1 MSMKLLFSP
10 ASPYARKVRIC
21 AQELGIALEEVVVGA
36 NPSAAADPVLAAANP
51 LAKIPTLVLD
61 DGRAIYD
68 SRVIVD
74 YLDSLTDTALAP
86 RAGDARWAALVEQAA
101 ADGILDAALLSRY
114 ELFMRPE
121 AMRWPEWLA
130 GQSGKIER
138 ALDLFEG
145 SARNATDPGLGD
157 ICVACALG
165 YLDLRFPQNG
175 WRATHPKLEA
185 FFLEI
190 SERASVKSTVPA

>member
-1 MSMKLLFSP
+1 MKLLFSP
-10 ASPYARKVRIC
+10 TSPYARKVRIC

-36 NPSAAADPVLAAANP
+36 NPSQAADRVLAAANP
-51 LAKIPTLVLD
+51 LAKIPTLVLA

-74 YLDSLTDTALAP
+74 YLDSLTDRALAP
-86 RAGDARWAALVEQAA
+86 RSGDARWAALVEQAA

-114 ELFMRPE
+114 ELAMRPE
-121 AMRWPEWLA
+121 ALRWPEWLA

-138 ALDLFEG
+138 ALDLLET
-145 SARNATDPGLGD
+145 SVRDPANPGLGD

-165 YLDLRFPQNG
+165 YLDLRHDDMA
-175 WRATHPKLEA
+175 WREGRPKLTA
-185 FFLEI
+185 LAARLEQRP
-190 SERASVKSTVPA
+190 SFVATKA

>member
-1 MSMKLLFSP
+1 MKLLFSP

-36 NPSAAADPVLAAANP
+36 NPAAAADPVLAAANP

-74 YLDSLTDTALAP
+74 YLDSLTDRALAP
-86 RAGDARWAALVEQAA
+86 RSGDARWAALVEQAA

-145 SARNATDPGLGD
+145 SVREAANPGLGD

-165 YLDLRFPQNG
+165 YLDLRFPNNG
-175 WRATHPKLEA
+175 WRKTHPRLEA
-185 FFLEI
+185 FFVEI
-190 SERASVKSTVPA
+190 SERPSVKSTVPA

>member
-1 MSMKLLFSP
+1 MKLLFSP
-10 ASPYARKVRIC
+10 TSPYARKVRIC

-36 NPSAAADPVLAAANP
+36 NPSQAADRVLAAANP
-51 LAKIPTLVLD
+51 LAKIPTLVLA

-74 YLDSLTDTALAP
+74 YLDSLTDRALAP
-86 RAGDARWAALVEQAA
+86 RSGDARWAALVEQAA

-114 ELFMRPE
+114 ELAMRPE
-121 AMRWPEWLA
+121 ALRWPEWLA

-138 ALDLFEG
+138 ALDLLET
-145 SARNATDPGLGD
+145 SVRDPANPGLGD

-165 YLDLRFPQNG
+165 YLDLRFPDNG
-175 WRATHPKLEA
+175 WRSGHPRLAA
-185 FFLEI
+185 FFAAI
-190 SERASVKSTVPA
+190 SERPSLKSTFPA

>member
-1 MSMKLLFSP
+1 MKLLFSP

-21 AQELGIALEEVVVGA
+21 TQELGIALEEVVVGA
-36 NPSAAADPVLAAANP
+36 NPAAAADPVLAAANP

-74 YLDSLTDTALAP
+74 YLDSLTDRALAP
-86 RAGDARWAALVEQAA
+86 RSGDARWAALVEQAA

-145 SARNATDPGLGD
+145 SVREAANPGLGD

-165 YLDLRFPQNG
+165 YLDLRFPNNG
-175 WRATHPKLEA
+175 WRKTHPRLEA
-185 FFLEI
+185 FFVEI
-190 SERASVKSTVPA
+190 SERPSVKSTVPA

>member
-1 MSMKLLFSP
+1 MKLLYSP

-21 AQELGIALEEVVVGA
+21 AQELGIALEEIVVGA
-36 NPSAAADPVLAAANP
+36 NPAAAADPVLAAANP

-68 SRVIVD
+68 SAVIVD
-74 YLDSLTDTALAP
+74 YLDSLTDRALAP
-86 RAGDARWAALVEQAA
+86 RSGDARWAALVEQAA

-121 AMRWPEWLA
+121 ALRWPEWLA

-145 SARNATDPGLGD
+145 SERNAADPGLGD

-165 YLDLRFPQNG
+165 YLDLRFPNNG

-190 SERASVKSTVPA
+190 SERPSVKSTVPA

>member
-1 MSMKLLFSP
+1 MKLLFSP
-10 ASPYARKVRIC
+10 PSPYARKVRIC
-21 AQELGIALEEVVVGA
+21 AQELGIALEEIVVGA
-36 NPSAAADPVLAAANP
+36 NPAAAAADPVLAAANP

-68 SRVIVD
+68 SAVIVD
-74 YLDSLTDTALAP
+74 YLDSLTDRALAP
-86 RAGDARWAALVEQAA
+86 RSGDARWAALVEQAA

-114 ELFMRPE
+114 ELFLRPK
-121 AMRWPEWLA
+121 ALRWPEWVE

-145 SARNATDPGLGD
+145 SVRDAANPGLGD

-165 YLDLRFPQNG
+165 YLDLRFPNNG
-175 WRATHPKLEA
+175 WRTTHPKLTA
-185 FFLEI
+185 CFTEI
-190 SERASVKSTVPA
+190 SERPSLKSTVPA

>member
-1 MSMKLLFSP
+1 MKLLYSP

-21 AQELGIALEEVVVGA
+21 AQELGIALEEIVVGA

-51 LAKIPTLVLD
+51 LAKIPTLVLE

-68 SRVIVD
+68 SAVIVD
-74 YLDSLTDTALAP
+74 YLDSLTDKALAP
-86 RAGDARWAALVEQAA
+86 RTGDARWTALVEQAA

-114 ELFMRPE
+114 EVFMRPE
-121 AMRWPEWLA
+121 ALRWPQWLE

-145 SARNATDPGLGD
+145 SVRDAANPGLGD
-157 ICVACALG
+157 ICVACVLG
-165 YLDLRFPQNG
+165 YLDLRFPNNG
-175 WRATHPKLEA
+175 WRATHLKLEA

-190 SERASVKSTVPA
+190 SERPSVKSTVPA

>member
-1 MSMKLLFSP
+1 MKLLFSP

-21 AQELGIALEEVVVGA
+21 AQELGIALEEMVVGA
-36 NPSAAADPVLAAANP
+36 NPAAAADPVLAAANP
-51 LAKIPTLVLD
+51 LAKIPTLMLD

-74 YLDSLTDTALAP
+74 YLDSLTEKSLAP

-114 ELFMRPE
+114 EVFMRPE

-145 SARNATDPGLGD
+145 SSRNAADPGLGD

-165 YLDLRFPQNG
+165 YLDLRFPNNG
-175 WRATHPKLEA
+175 WRKMHPKLEA

-190 SERASVKSTVPA
+190 SERPSLKSTVPA

>member
-1 MSMKLLFSP
+1 MKLLFSP
-10 ASPYARKVRIC
+10 TSPYARKVRIC
-21 AQELGIALEEVVVGA
+21 AQELGIALQEVVVGA
-36 NPSAAADPVLAAANP
+36 NPAAAADPVLAAANP

-74 YLDSLTDTALAP
+74 YLDSLTDKALAP
-86 RAGDARWAALVEQAA
+86 RSGDARWAALVEQAA

-121 AMRWPEWLA
+121 ALRWPEWLA

-145 SARNATDPGLGD
+145 SVRDAANPGLGD

-165 YLDLRFPQNG
+165 YLDLRFPDTG
-175 WRATHPKLEA
+175 WRSGHPKLAA
-185 FFLEI
+185 FFATI
-190 SERASVKSTVPA
+190 SERSSLQSTVPA

>member
-1 MSMKLLFSP
+1 MKLLFSP

-36 NPSAAADPVLAAANP
+36 NPSVAADPVLAAANP

-74 YLDSLTDTALAP
+74 YLDSLTDKALAP

-114 ELFMRPE
+114 EVFMRPE
-121 AMRWPEWLA
+121 ALRWPEWLA

-138 ALDLFEG
+138 ALDLFDG
-145 SARNATDPGLGD
+145 SVRDAANPGLGD

-165 YLDLRFPQNG
+165 YLDLRFPNNG
-175 WRATHPKLEA
+175 WRATHPRLEA

-190 SERASVKSTVPA
+190 SERPSVKTTVPA